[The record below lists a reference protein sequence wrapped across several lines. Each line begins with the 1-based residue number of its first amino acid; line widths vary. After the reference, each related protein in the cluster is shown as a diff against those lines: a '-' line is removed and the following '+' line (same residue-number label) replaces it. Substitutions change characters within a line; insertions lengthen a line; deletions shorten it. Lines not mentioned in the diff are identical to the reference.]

1 MYSLPEIVT
10 IAFAIGLTG
19 ALSPGP
25 TLIATIRSSLRYG
38 WIAGPA
44 IVTGHVVVEFCI
56 FILII
61 TGIAAVAGEYS
72 WLIAGAGGIVLVLF
86 GLMTIAESRTAT
98 LSGVIDDHSDP
109 DGSSLS
115 STPGTGSTGLYPVFL
130 AGIVTSVSNPYFW
143 IWWLSIGS
151 AMVIDGLRSGL
162 IFGSAFMIGHWC
174 ADISWYTIV
183 SATVH
188 RGKSI
193 LSDRSYRLAV
203 ALCGIFLV
211 VFGVWFFT
219 AAFGK

>member
-1 MYSLPEIVT
+1 MYSLPEILT

-38 WIAGPA
+38 WMAGPA

-86 GLMTIAESRTAT
+86 GLTTIAESRTAT
-98 LSGVIDDHSDP
+98 LSGVVADQDYP
-109 DGSSLS
+109 DRQSSP
-115 STPGTGSTGLYPVFL
+115 TPPGTGPGGLYPVFV

-151 AMVIDGLRSGL
+151 AMVIDGLKSGIIL
-162 IFGSAFMIGHWC
+162 GSAFMVGHWC
-174 ADISWYTIV
+174 ADMSWYTIV
-183 SATVH
+183 SATIH

-193 LSDRSYRLAV
+193 LSDRSYRLAI

-211 VFGVWFFT
+211 VFGIWFFT
-219 AAFGK
+219 AAFTT

>member
-1 MYSLPEIVT
+1 MYTLPEILT

-72 WLIAGAGGIVLVLF
+72 WVIAGVGGIVLVLF

-98 LSGVIDDHSDP
+98 LSAIIADQTDP
-109 DGSSLS
+109 DMVSSP
-115 STPGTGSTGLYPVFL
+115 STPGTGTTGLYPVFL

-143 IWWLSIGS
+143 IWWVSIGS
-151 AMVIDGLRSGL
+151 AMVIDGLKSGL
-162 IFGSAFMIGHWC
+162 ILGSAFMIGHWC
-174 ADISWYTIV
+174 ADISWYTVV
-183 SATVH
+183 SSAIH
-188 RGKSI
+188 HGKAV
-193 LSDRSYRLAV
+193 LSDRSYRLTI

-211 VFGVWFFT
+211 FFGIWFFI
-219 AAFGK
+219 AAFSK